1 MHPRQSSAD
10 SSLIIFLR
18 LVGDVIPRSFAPM
31 IASWDVAREEKI
43 RITVEKTAYL
53 LRRDLRFSALKS
65 LLEAIVGVGK
75 FASRSEADI
84 SIRRPSLAD
93 FWQLQEEP
101 HFIMSAIEALY
112 IFDEQK

>member
-1 MHPRQSSAD
+1 
-10 SSLIIFLR
+10 
-18 LVGDVIPRSFAPM
+18 
-31 IASWDVAREEKI
+31 
-43 RITVEKTAYL
+43 
-53 LRRDLRFSALKS
+53 

-93 FWQLQEEP
+93 FGQLQEEP